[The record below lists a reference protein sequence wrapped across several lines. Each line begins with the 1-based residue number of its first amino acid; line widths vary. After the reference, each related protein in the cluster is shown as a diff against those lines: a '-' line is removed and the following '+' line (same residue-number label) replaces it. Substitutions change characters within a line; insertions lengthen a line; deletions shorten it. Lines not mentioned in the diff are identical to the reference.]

1 MARLADYRL
10 RFPLASRRWGGGVA
24 DIFPMPGDEVW
35 GGLWLIATTDSPALD
50 AQEGVHHKPP
60 RYFREQVEVEVPAGD
75 RVNCLIYRVTA
86 SAAVDTDLGPSV
98 TYRDTMLRGAY
109 SFQLPAA
116 YVARIEE
123 LSIVEA

>member
-1 MARLADYRL
+1 M
-10 RFPLASRRWGGGVA
+10 
-24 DIFPMPGDEVW
+24 
-35 GGLWLIATTDSPALD
+35 IATTDSPALD

-60 RYFREQVEVEVPAGD
+60 RYFREQVEVEVSAGD

-86 SAAVDTDLGPSV
+86 SAAVDTDLGPSA

-109 SFQLPAA
+109 SFHLPAA
-116 YVARIEE
+116 YVARIEA